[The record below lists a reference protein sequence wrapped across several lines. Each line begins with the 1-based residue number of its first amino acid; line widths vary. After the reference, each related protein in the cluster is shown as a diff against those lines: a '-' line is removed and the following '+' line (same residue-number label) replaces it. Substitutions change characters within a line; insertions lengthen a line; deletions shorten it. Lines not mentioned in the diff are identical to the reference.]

1 MSMQSICFA
10 GVTHGA
16 DRIADEDTVNHTD
29 GGLFGREDTVQLGEW
44 AQVEGVGLGDW
55 ANELSSLAEDG
66 YGDITSLDYLG

>member
-1 MSMQSICFA
+1 MQSICFA

-16 DRIADEDTVNHTD
+16 DRIADEDTANHTD